1 VLPDT
6 TFSGAICLMA
16 GVNIMIDKTAPSPIE
31 GSVTIRRPWTINRVY
46 SVANKIGAIVQF
58 VVRHFA
64 SVLSHLLPTS
74 NFARI
79 HRRKTFQVVYR
90 NKQWGTDG
98 KSQFFSGVGSRG
110 GPATAY
116 VDAMAPIISIHF
128 TDLGDQATIVD
139 LGCGDFSVGAR
150 LLERLPRLRYVGCDV
165 VPEIVEHNKKKY
177 GNDLVQFRT
186 LDMVSQDLPDGD
198 ICLVRQVFQHLS
210 NRDIACVL
218 PKLRNYR
225 FVYVTE
231 GQPFIRVGKP
241 NPDKPAN
248 ANVRFDWRTGYGR
261 GVELDQPPWNLLLEA
276 VLRVPGPIDDKE
288 VILTHRVRFSS

>member
-1 VLPDT
+1 
-6 TFSGAICLMA
+6 MA

-110 GPATAY
+110 GPANAY

-150 LLERLPRLRYVGCDV
+150 LLERL
-165 VPEIVEHNKKKY
+165 
-177 GNDLVQFRT
+177 
-186 LDMVSQDLPDGD
+186 DGD

-276 VLRVPGPIDDKE
+276 VLRVPGPIEDKE